1 MKYFISFILI
11 LLLAGCNLFQ
21 KQQPAGES
29 VASFWKE
36 EVFVPMDKELYVL
49 EDGVTE
55 LYVPEDGVTRY
66 RSLDDSISTFTL
78 SMGYKVRVIAQGER
92 FYKTERGYIE
102 KKDMGDWEALKSKMT
117 GEVLVESI
125 YGDIS
130 DTISKYLDIDQVSSE
145 EYQEAL
151 KNKVDFLQRDTLAI
165 VKKKGKLTFVCKQRT
180 VYLKDD
186 ISELADKHFDMIYT
200 YLGNIPAID
209 QYVVLEDTERSLAY
223 ILIDKTT
230 GEKRRFEKFP
240 FLSADKRYIINIG
253 RDYYD
258 LDRLIS
264 LYRIEH
270 IQPLKIDTLVEG
282 YTKSWDVYDLDKEPI
297 FFSKNDYLYAPMNV
311 LSNFFDEHNNPNKQR
326 MYIKIGIKNQ
336 SSVNNK

>member
-1 MKYFISFILI
+1 MRN
-11 LLLAGCNLFQ
+11 LLLYISILSFVGCNLFQ

-29 VASFWKE
+29 VASFWKD
-36 EVFVPMDKELYVL
+36 EVFVPVEKELYVIK
-49 EDGVTE
+49 DVT
-55 LYVPEDGVTRY
+55 TRY
-66 RSLDDSISTFTL
+66 ASLTDSIPSLFFI
-78 SMGYKVRVIAQGER
+78 MGDKLEIIAEGKEL
-92 FYKTERGYIE
+92 YKTERGYVE
-102 KKDMGDWEALKSKMT
+102 KEDMGDWEALKSKMT

-130 DTISKYLDIDQVSSE
+130 DTISKYLNINQVSSE
-145 EYQEAL
+145 EYQKAL

-230 GEKRRFEKFP
+230 GEKRRFDKFP

-258 LDRLIS
+258 KDRLIS

-270 IQPLKIDTLVEG
+270 IKPLKIDTLVEG

-311 LSNFFDEHNNPNKQR
+311 VSNFFDEHNNPNKQR
-326 MYIKIGIKNQ
+326 IYIKIGIKN
-336 SSVNNK
+336 

>member
-1 MKYFISFILI
+1 MKYFISFILT

-29 VASFWKE
+29 VVSFWKD
-36 EVFVPMDKELYVL
+36 EVFVPVEKELYVIK
-49 EDGVTE
+49 DVTTI
-55 LYVPEDGVTRY
+55 YA
-66 RSLDDSISTFTL
+66 SLTDSIPSLFCI
-78 SMGYKVRVIAQGER
+78 MGDKLEIIAEGKEL
-92 FYKTERGYIE
+92 YKTERGYVE
-102 KKDMGDWEALKSKMT
+102 KEDMGDWEALKSKMT

-130 DTISKYLDIDQVSSE
+130 DTISKYLNINQVSSE

-200 YLGNIPAID
+200 YLGNIPTID
-209 QYVVLEDTERSLAY
+209 QYLVLEDTERSLAY

-230 GEKRRFEKFP
+230 GEKRRFDKFP

-258 LDRLIS
+258 KDRLIS

-270 IQPLKIDTLVEG
+270 INPLKIDTLVEG

-311 LSNFFDEHNNPNKQR
+311 VSNFFDEHNNPNKQR
-326 MYIKIGIKNQ
+326 IYIKIGIKN
-336 SSVNNK
+336 

>member
-1 MKYFISFILI
+1 MRN
-11 LLLAGCNLFQ
+11 LLLYISILSFVGCNLFQ

-29 VASFWKE
+29 VASFWKD
-36 EVFVPMDKELYVL
+36 EVFVPVEKELYVIK
-49 EDGVTE
+49 DVTTI
-55 LYVPEDGVTRY
+55 YA
-66 RSLDDSISTFTL
+66 SLTDSIPSLFCI
-78 SMGYKVRVIAQGER
+78 MGDKLEIIAEGKEL
-92 FYKTERGYIE
+92 YKTERGYVE
-102 KKDMGDWEALKSKMT
+102 KEDMGDWEALKSKMT

-130 DTISKYLDIDQVSSE
+130 DTISKYLNINQVSSE

-151 KNKVDFLQRDTLAI
+151 KNKVDFLQRD
-165 VKKKGKLTFVCKQRT
+165 TFVCKQRT

-270 IQPLKIDTLVEG
+270 IKPLKIDTLVEG

-311 LSNFFDEHNNPNKQR
+311 VGNFFDEHNNPNKQR
-326 MYIKIGIKNQ
+326 MYIKIGIRNQ
-336 SSVNNK
+336 

>member
-1 MKYFISFILI
+1 MKYFISFILT

-29 VASFWKE
+29 VASFWKD
-36 EVFVPMDKELYVL
+36 EVFVPVEKELYVIK
-49 EDGVTE
+49 DVT
-55 LYVPEDGVTRY
+55 TRY
-66 RSLDDSISTFTL
+66 ASLTDSIPSLFFI
-78 SMGYKVRVIAQGER
+78 MGDKLEIIAEGKEL
-92 FYKTERGYIE
+92 YKTERGYVE
-102 KKDMGDWEALKSKMT
+102 KEDMGDWEALKSKMT

-125 YGDIS
+125 Y
-130 DTISKYLDIDQVSSE
+130 DTISKYLNINQVSSE

-151 KNKVDFLQRDTLAI
+151 KNKVDFLRRDTLAI

-258 LDRLIS
+258 KDRLIS

-270 IQPLKIDTLVEG
+270 IKPLKIDTLVEG

-311 LSNFFDEHNNPNKQR
+311 VSNFFDEHNNPNKQR
-326 MYIKIGIKNQ
+326 IYIKIGIKN
-336 SSVNNK
+336 

>member
-1 MKYFISFILI
+1 MKYFISFILT

-21 KQQPAGES
+21 KQQSAGES
-29 VASFWKE
+29 VASFWKD
-36 EVFVPMDKELYVL
+36 EVFVPVEKELYVIK
-49 EDGVTE
+49 DVTTI
-55 LYVPEDGVTRY
+55 YA
-66 RSLDDSISTFTL
+66 SLTDSIPSLFCI
-78 SMGYKVRVIAQGER
+78 MGDKLEIIAEGKEL
-92 FYKTERGYIE
+92 YKTERGYVE
-102 KKDMGDWEALKSKMT
+102 KEDMGDWEALKSKMT

-130 DTISKYLDIDQVSSE
+130 DTISKYLNINQVSSE
-145 EYQEAL
+145 EYQKAL

-209 QYVVLEDTERSLAY
+209 QYVVLEDTKRSLAY

-230 GEKRRFEKFP
+230 GEKRRFEKYP

-258 LDRLIS
+258 KDRLIS

-270 IQPLKIDTLVEG
+270 IKPLKIDTLVEG
-282 YTKSWDVYDLDKEPI
+282 YTKSWDVYNLDKEPI

-311 LSNFFDEHNNPNKQR
+311 VSNFFDEHNNPNKQR
-326 MYIKIGIKNQ
+326 MYIKIGIIVKQ
-336 SSVNNK
+336 I

>member
-1 MKYFISFILI
+1 MRN
-11 LLLAGCNLFQ
+11 LLLYISILSFVGCNLFQ
-21 KQQPAGES
+21 KKQPAGES
-29 VASFWKE
+29 VASFWKD
-36 EVFVPMDKELYVL
+36 EVFVPVEKELYVIK
-49 EDGVTE
+49 DVTTI
-55 LYVPEDGVTRY
+55 YA
-66 RSLDDSISTFTL
+66 SLTDSIPSLFCI
-78 SMGYKVRVIAQGER
+78 MGDKLEIIAEGKEL
-92 FYKTERGYIE
+92 YKTERGYVE
-102 KKDMGDWEALKSKMT
+102 KEDMGDWEALKSKMT

-130 DTISKYLDIDQVSSE
+130 DTISKYLNINQVSSE

-270 IQPLKIDTLVEG
+270 IKPLKIDTLVEG

-311 LSNFFDEHNNPNKQR
+311 VGNFFDEHNNPNKQR
-326 MYIKIGIKNQ
+326 MYIKIGIRNQ
-336 SSVNNK
+336 

>member
-1 MKYFISFILI
+1 MKYFISFILT

-29 VASFWKE
+29 VASFWKD
-36 EVFVPMDKELYVL
+36 EVFVPVEKELYVIK
-49 EDGVTE
+49 DVT
-55 LYVPEDGVTRY
+55 TRY
-66 RSLDDSISTFTL
+66 ASLTDSIPSLFCI
-78 SMGYKVRVIAQGER
+78 MGDKLEIIAEGKEL
-92 FYKTERGYIE
+92 YKTERGYVE
-102 KKDMGDWEALKSKMT
+102 KEDMGDWEALKSKMT

-130 DTISKYLDIDQVSSE
+130 DTISKYLNINQVSSE

-230 GEKRRFEKFP
+230 GEKRRFEKYP

-258 LDRLIS
+258 KDRLIS

-270 IQPLKIDTLVEG
+270 IKPLKIDTLVEG
-282 YTKSWDVYDLDKEPI
+282 YTKSWDVYNLDKEPI

-311 LSNFFDEHNNPNKQR
+311 VSNFFDEHNNPNKQR
-326 MYIKIGIKNQ
+326 MYIKIGIRNQ
-336 SSVNNK
+336 

>member
-1 MKYFISFILI
+1 MRN
-11 LLLAGCNLFQ
+11 LLLYISILSFVGCNLFQ

-29 VASFWKE
+29 VASFWKD
-36 EVFVPMDKELYVL
+36 EVFVPVEKELYVIK
-49 EDGVTE
+49 DVTTI
-55 LYVPEDGVTRY
+55 YA
-66 RSLDDSISTFTL
+66 SLTDSIPSLFCI
-78 SMGYKVRVIAQGER
+78 MGDKLEIIAEGKEL
-92 FYKTERGYIE
+92 YKTERGYVE
-102 KKDMGDWEALKSKMT
+102 KEDMGDWEALKSKMT

-125 YGDIS
+125 Y
-130 DTISKYLDIDQVSSE
+130 DTISKYLNINQVSSE

-151 KNKVDFLQRDTLAI
+151 KNKVDFLRRDTLAI

-258 LDRLIS
+258 KDRLIS

-270 IQPLKIDTLVEG
+270 IKPLKIDTLVEG
-282 YTKSWDVYDLDKEPI
+282 YTKSWDVYNLDKEPI

-311 LSNFFDEHNNPNKQR
+311 VSNFFDEHNNPNKQR
-326 MYIKIGIKNQ
+326 MYIKIGIRNQ
-336 SSVNNK
+336 

>member
-1 MKYFISFILI
+1 MKYFISFILT
-11 LLLAGCNLFQ
+11 LLLAGCNLFRG
-21 KQQPAGES
+21 QQPAGES
-29 VASFWKE
+29 VASFWKD
-36 EVFVPMDKELYVL
+36 EVFVPVEKELYVIK
-49 EDGVTE
+49 DVT
-55 LYVPEDGVTRY
+55 TRY
-66 RSLDDSISTFTL
+66 ASLTDSIPSLFFI
-78 SMGYKVRVIAQGER
+78 MGDKLEIIAEGKEL
-92 FYKTERGYIE
+92 YKTERGYVE
-102 KKDMGDWEALKSKMT
+102 KEDMGDWEALKSKMT

-130 DTISKYLDIDQVSSE
+130 DTISKYLNINQVSSE
-145 EYQEAL
+145 EYQKAL

-258 LDRLIS
+258 RDRLIS

-270 IQPLKIDTLVEG
+270 IKPLKIDTLVEG

-311 LSNFFDEHNNPNKQR
+311 VSNFFDEHNNPNKQR
-326 MYIKIGIKNQ
+326 MYIKIGIKN
-336 SSVNNK
+336 

>member
-1 MKYFISFILI
+1 MRN
-11 LLLAGCNLFQ
+11 LLLYISILSFVGCNLFQ

-29 VASFWKE
+29 VASFWKD
-36 EVFVPMDKELYVL
+36 EVFVPVEKELYVIK
-49 EDGVTE
+49 DVTTI
-55 LYVPEDGVTRY
+55 YA
-66 RSLDDSISTFTL
+66 SLTDSIPSLFCI
-78 SMGYKVRVIAQGER
+78 MGDKLEIIAEGKEL
-92 FYKTERGYIE
+92 YKTERGYVE
-102 KKDMGDWEALKSKMT
+102 KEDMGDWEALKSKMT

-130 DTISKYLDIDQVSSE
+130 DTISKYLNINQVSSE

-270 IQPLKIDTLVEG
+270 IKPLKIDTLVEG

-326 MYIKIGIKNQ
+326 MYIKIGIKN
-336 SSVNNK
+336 

>member
-1 MKYFISFILI
+1 MKYFISFILT

-29 VASFWKE
+29 VASFWKD
-36 EVFVPMDKELYVL
+36 EVFVPVEKELYVIKDVTTIYASLTDSIPSLFCIMGDKL
-49 EDGVTE
+49 EIIAEGKE
-55 LYVPEDGVTRY
+55 LY
-66 RSLDDSISTFTL
+66 
-78 SMGYKVRVIAQGER
+78 
-92 FYKTERGYIE
+92 KTKRGYVE
-102 KKDMGDWEALKSKMT
+102 KEDMGDWEALKSKMT

-125 YGDIS
+125 Y
-130 DTISKYLDIDQVSSE
+130 DTISKYLNINQVSSE

-151 KNKVDFLQRDTLAI
+151 KNKVDFLRRDTLAI

-200 YLGNIPAID
+200 YLGNIPTID
-209 QYVVLEDTERSLAY
+209 QYLVLEDTERSLAY

-230 GEKRRFEKFP
+230 GEKRRFDKFP

-258 LDRLIS
+258 RDRLIS

-270 IQPLKIDTLVEG
+270 IKPLKIDTLVEG

-311 LSNFFDEHNNPNKQR
+311 VSNFFDEHNNPNKQR

-336 SSVNNK
+336 SSVDNK

>member
-1 MKYFISFILI
+1 MKYFISFILT

-21 KQQPAGES
+21 KQQSAGES
-29 VASFWKE
+29 VASFWKD
-36 EVFVPMDKELYVL
+36 EVCVPVEKELYVIK
-49 EDGVTE
+49 DVT
-55 LYVPEDGVTRY
+55 TRY
-66 RSLDDSISTFTL
+66 ASLTDSIPSLFFI
-78 SMGYKVRVIAQGER
+78 MGDKLEIIAEGKEL
-92 FYKTERGYIE
+92 YKTERGYVE
-102 KKDMGDWEALKSKMT
+102 KEDMGDWEALKSKMT

-130 DTISKYLDIDQVSSE
+130 DTISKYLNINQVSSE

-230 GEKRRFEKFP
+230 GEKRRFEKYP

-258 LDRLIS
+258 RDRLIS

-270 IQPLKIDTLVEG
+270 IKPLKIDTLVEG

-297 FFSKNDYLYAPMNV
+297 FLSKNDYLYAPMNV
-311 LSNFFDEHNNPNKQR
+311 VGNFFDEHNNPNKQR
-326 MYIKIGIKNQ
+326 MYIKIGIRNQ
-336 SSVNNK
+336 

>member
-1 MKYFISFILI
+1 MKYFISFILT

-29 VASFWKE
+29 VVSFWKD
-36 EVFVPMDKELYVL
+36 EVFVPVEKELYVIK
-49 EDGVTE
+49 DVTTI
-55 LYVPEDGVTRY
+55 YA
-66 RSLDDSISTFTL
+66 SLTDSIPSLFCI
-78 SMGYKVRVIAQGER
+78 MGDKLEIIAEGKEL
-92 FYKTERGYIE
+92 YKTERGYVE
-102 KKDMGDWEALKSKMT
+102 KEDMGDWEALKSKMT

-130 DTISKYLDIDQVSSE
+130 DTISKYLNINQVSSE

-200 YLGNIPAID
+200 YLGNIPTID
-209 QYVVLEDTERSLAY
+209 QYLVLEDTERSLAY

-230 GEKRRFEKFP
+230 GEKRRFDKFP

-258 LDRLIS
+258 RDRLIS

-270 IQPLKIDTLVEG
+270 INPLKIDTLVEG

-311 LSNFFDEHNNPNKQR
+311 VSNFFDEHNNPNKQR
-326 MYIKIGIKNQ
+326 IYIKIGIKN
-336 SSVNNK
+336 

>member
-1 MKYFISFILI
+1 MRN
-11 LLLAGCNLFQ
+11 LLLYRSILSFVGCNLFQ

-29 VASFWKE
+29 VASFWKD
-36 EVFVPMDKELYVL
+36 EVFVPVEKELYVIK
-49 EDGVTE
+49 DVTTI
-55 LYVPEDGVTRY
+55 YA
-66 RSLDDSISTFTL
+66 SLTDSIPSLFCI
-78 SMGYKVRVIAQGER
+78 MGDKLEIIAEGKEL
-92 FYKTERGYIE
+92 YKTERGYVE
-102 KKDMGDWEALKSKMT
+102 KEDMGDWEALKSKMT

-130 DTISKYLDIDQVSSE
+130 DTISKYLNINQVSSE

-270 IQPLKIDTLVEG
+270 IKPLKIDTLVEG

-297 FFSKNDYLYAPMNV
+297 FFSENDYLYAPMNV
-311 LSNFFDEHNNPNKQR
+311 VGNFFDEHNNPNKQR
-326 MYIKIGIKNQ
+326 MYIKIGIRNQ
-336 SSVNNK
+336 

>member
-1 MKYFISFILI
+1 MRN
-11 LLLAGCNLFQ
+11 LLLYISILSFVGCNLFQ

-29 VASFWKE
+29 VASFWKD
-36 EVFVPMDKELYVL
+36 EVFVPVEKELYVIK
-49 EDGVTE
+49 DVTTI
-55 LYVPEDGVTRY
+55 YA
-66 RSLDDSISTFTL
+66 SLTDSIPSLFCI
-78 SMGYKVRVIAQGER
+78 MGDKLEIIAEGKEL
-92 FYKTERGYIE
+92 YKTERGYVE
-102 KKDMGDWEALKSKMT
+102 KEDMGDWEALKSKMT

-130 DTISKYLDIDQVSSE
+130 DTISKYLNINQVFSE

-200 YLGNIPAID
+200 YLGNIPTID
-209 QYVVLEDTERSLAY
+209 QYLVLEDTERSLAY

-230 GEKRRFEKFP
+230 GEKRRFDKFP

-258 LDRLIS
+258 KDRLIS

-270 IQPLKIDTLVEG
+270 IKPLKIDTLVEG

-311 LSNFFDEHNNPNKQR
+311 VSNFFDEHNNPNKQR
-326 MYIKIGIKNQ
+326 IYIKIGIKN
-336 SSVNNK
+336 

>member
-1 MKYFISFILI
+1 MKYFISFILT

-21 KQQPAGES
+21 KQQSAGES
-29 VASFWKE
+29 VASFWKD
-36 EVFVPMDKELYVL
+36 EVFVPVEKELYVIK
-49 EDGVTE
+49 DVT
-55 LYVPEDGVTRY
+55 TRY
-66 RSLDDSISTFTL
+66 ASLTDSIPSLFCI
-78 SMGYKVRVIAQGER
+78 MGDKLEIIAEGKEL
-92 FYKTERGYIE
+92 YKTERGYVE
-102 KKDMGDWEALKSKMT
+102 KEDMGDWEALKSKMT

-130 DTISKYLDIDQVSSE
+130 DTISKYLNINQVSSE

-209 QYVVLEDTERSLAY
+209 QYVVLEDTERSSAY
-223 ILIDKTT
+223 IFIDKTT

-258 LDRLIS
+258 KDRLIS

-270 IQPLKIDTLVEG
+270 IKPLKIDTLVEG
-282 YTKSWDVYDLDKEPI
+282 YTKSWDVYNLDKEPI

-311 LSNFFDEHNNPNKQR
+311 VGNFFDEHNNPNKQR

-336 SSVNNK
+336 SSVDNK

>member
-1 MKYFISFILI
+1 MRN
-11 LLLAGCNLFQ
+11 LLLYISILSFVGCNLFQ

-29 VASFWKE
+29 VASFWKD
-36 EVFVPMDKELYVL
+36 EVFVPVEKELYVIK
-49 EDGVTE
+49 DVT
-55 LYVPEDGVTRY
+55 TRY
-66 RSLDDSISTFTL
+66 ASLTDSIPSLFCI
-78 SMGYKVRVIAQGER
+78 MGDKLEIIAEGKEL
-92 FYKTERGYIE
+92 YKTERGYVE
-102 KKDMGDWEALKSKMT
+102 KEDMGDWEALKSKMT

-130 DTISKYLDIDQVSSE
+130 DTISKYLNINQVSSE

-258 LDRLIS
+258 RDRLIS

-282 YTKSWDVYDLDKEPI
+282 YTKSWDVYDHDKEPI

>member
-1 MKYFISFILI
+1 MKYFISFILT

-29 VASFWKE
+29 VASFWKD
-36 EVFVPMDKELYVL
+36 EVFVPVEKELYVIK
-49 EDGVTE
+49 DVT
-55 LYVPEDGVTRY
+55 TRY
-66 RSLDDSISTFTL
+66 ASLTDSIPSLFCI
-78 SMGYKVRVIAQGER
+78 MGDKLEIIAEGKEL
-92 FYKTERGYIE
+92 YKTERGYVE
-102 KKDMGDWEALKSKMT
+102 KEDMGDWEALKSKMT

-130 DTISKYLDIDQVSSE
+130 DTISKYLNINQVSSE

-200 YLGNIPAID
+200 YLGNMPAID

-270 IQPLKIDTLVEG
+270 IKPLKIDTLVEG
-282 YTKSWDVYDLDKEPI
+282 NTKSWDVYDLDKEPI

-311 LSNFFDEHNNPNKQR
+311 VGNFFDKHNNPNKQR
-326 MYIKIGIKNQ
+326 MYIKIGIKN
-336 SSVNNK
+336 

>member
-1 MKYFISFILI
+1 MRN
-11 LLLAGCNLFQ
+11 LLLYISILSFVGCNLFQ

-29 VASFWKE
+29 VASFWKD
-36 EVFVPMDKELYVL
+36 EVFVPVEKELYVIK
-49 EDGVTE
+49 DVTTI
-55 LYVPEDGVTRY
+55 YA
-66 RSLDDSISTFTL
+66 SLTDSIPSLFCI
-78 SMGYKVRVIAQGER
+78 MGDKLEIIAEGKEL
-92 FYKTERGYIE
+92 YKTERGYVE
-102 KKDMGDWEALKSKMT
+102 KEDMGDWEALKSKMT

-130 DTISKYLDIDQVSSE
+130 DTISKYLNINQVSSE

-270 IQPLKIDTLVEG
+270 IKPLKIDTLVEG

-311 LSNFFDEHNNPNKQR
+311 VGNFFDEHNNPNKQR
-326 MYIKIGIKNQ
+326 MYIKIGIKN
-336 SSVNNK
+336 

>member
-1 MKYFISFILI
+1 MKYFISFILT

-29 VASFWKE
+29 VASFWKD
-36 EVFVPMDKELYVL
+36 EVFVPVEKELYVL
-49 EDGVTE
+49 KDVT
-55 LYVPEDGVTRY
+55 TRY
-66 RSLDDSISTFTL
+66 ASLTDSIPSLFCI
-78 SMGYKVRVIAQGER
+78 MGDKLEIIAEGKEL
-92 FYKTERGYIE
+92 YKTERGYVE
-102 KKDMGDWEALKSKMT
+102 KEDMGDWEALKSKMT

-130 DTISKYLDIDQVSSE
+130 DTISKYLNINQVSSE

-209 QYVVLEDTERSLAY
+209 QYVVLEDNERSLAY

-240 FLSADKRYIINIG
+240 FLSADKRYIINIR

-258 LDRLIS
+258 RDRLIS
-264 LYRIEH
+264 LYRIAH
-270 IQPLKIDTLVEG
+270 TKPLKIDTLVEG

-311 LSNFFDEHNNPNKQR
+311 VSNFFDEHNNPNKQR
-326 MYIKIGIKNQ
+326 IYIKIGIKN
-336 SSVNNK
+336 

>member
-1 MKYFISFILI
+1 MKYFISFILT
-11 LLLAGCNLFQ
+11 LLFAGCNLFQ
-21 KQQPAGES
+21 EKQPAGES
-29 VASFWKE
+29 VAVE
-36 EVFVPMDKELYVL
+36 EKQQQEEAFVPVEKELYVIK
-49 EDGVTE
+49 DVTTI
-55 LYVPEDGVTRY
+55 YA
-66 RSLDDSISTFTL
+66 SLTDSIPSLFCI
-78 SMGYKVRVIAQGER
+78 MGYKLEIIAEGKEL
-92 FYKTERGYIE
+92 YKTERGYVE
-102 KKDMGDWEALKSKMT
+102 KEDMGDWEALKSKMT

-130 DTISKYLDIDQVSSE
+130 DTISKYLNINQVSSE
-145 EYQEAL
+145 EYQKAL

-270 IQPLKIDTLVEG
+270 IKPLKIDTLVEG
-282 YTKSWDVYDLDKEPI
+282 YTNSWDVYDLDKEPI

-311 LSNFFDEHNNPNKQR
+311 VSNFFDEYNNPNKQR
-326 MYIKIGIKNQ
+326 MYIKIGIIVKQ
-336 SSVNNK
+336 I

>member
-1 MKYFISFILI
+1 MRN
-11 LLLAGCNLFQ
+11 LLLYISILSFVGCNLFQ

-29 VASFWKE
+29 VASFWKD
-36 EVFVPMDKELYVL
+36 EVFVPVEKELYVIK
-49 EDGVTE
+49 DVTTI
-55 LYVPEDGVTRY
+55 YA
-66 RSLDDSISTFTL
+66 SLTDSIPSLFCI
-78 SMGYKVRVIAQGER
+78 MGDKLEIIAEGKEL
-92 FYKTERGYIE
+92 YKTERGYVE
-102 KKDMGDWEALKSKMT
+102 KEDMGDWEALKSKMT

-130 DTISKYLDIDQVSSE
+130 DTISEYLNINQVSSE

-270 IQPLKIDTLVEG
+270 IKPLKIDTLVEG

-311 LSNFFDEHNNPNKQR
+311 VGNFFDEHNNPNKQR
-326 MYIKIGIKNQ
+326 MYIKIGIRNQ
-336 SSVNNK
+336 

>member
-1 MKYFISFILI
+1 MKYFISFILT

-29 VASFWKE
+29 VASFWKD
-36 EVFVPMDKELYVL
+36 EVFVPVEKELYVIK
-49 EDGVTE
+49 DVTTI
-55 LYVPEDGVTRY
+55 YA
-66 RSLDDSISTFTL
+66 SLTDSIPSLFCI
-78 SMGYKVRVIAQGER
+78 MGDKLEIIAEGKEL
-92 FYKTERGYIE
+92 YKTERGYVE
-102 KKDMGDWEALKSKMT
+102 KEDMGDWEALKSKMT

-125 YGDIS
+125 Y
-130 DTISKYLDIDQVSSE
+130 DTISKYLNINQVSSE

-200 YLGNIPAID
+200 YLGNIPTID
-209 QYVVLEDTERSLAY
+209 QYLVLEDTERSLAY

-258 LDRLIS
+258 KDRLIS

-270 IQPLKIDTLVEG
+270 IKPLKIDTLVEG

-311 LSNFFDEHNNPNKQR
+311 VGNFFDEHNNPNKQR
-326 MYIKIGIKNQ
+326 MYIKIGIRNQ
-336 SSVNNK
+336 

>member
-1 MKYFISFILI
+1 MKYFISFILT

-29 VASFWKE
+29 VASFWKD
-36 EVFVPMDKELYVL
+36 EVFVPVEKELYVIK
-49 EDGVTE
+49 DVTTI
-55 LYVPEDGVTRY
+55 YA
-66 RSLDDSISTFTL
+66 SLTDSIPSLFCI
-78 SMGYKVRVIAQGER
+78 MGDKLEIIAEGKEL
-92 FYKTERGYIE
+92 YKTERGYVE
-102 KKDMGDWEALKSKMT
+102 KEDMGDWEALKSKMT

-130 DTISKYLDIDQVSSE
+130 DTISKYLNINQVSSE

-230 GEKRRFEKFP
+230 GEKRRFDKFP

-258 LDRLIS
+258 WDRLIS

-282 YTKSWDVYDLDKEPI
+282 YTKSWDVYDHDKEPI

-326 MYIKIGIKNQ
+326 MYIKIGIKN
-336 SSVNNK
+336 

>member
-1 MKYFISFILI
+1 MKYFISFILT

-21 KQQPAGES
+21 KQQSAGES
-29 VASFWKE
+29 VASFWKD
-36 EVFVPMDKELYVL
+36 EVFVPVEKELYVIK
-49 EDGVTE
+49 DVT
-55 LYVPEDGVTRY
+55 TRY
-66 RSLDDSISTFTL
+66 ASLTDSIPSLFCI
-78 SMGYKVRVIAQGER
+78 MGDKLEIIAEGKEL
-92 FYKTERGYIE
+92 YKTERGYVE
-102 KKDMGDWEALKSKMT
+102 KEDMGDWEALKSKMT

-130 DTISKYLDIDQVSSE
+130 DTISKYLNINQVSSE
-145 EYQEAL
+145 EYQKAL

-258 LDRLIS
+258 KDRLIS

-270 IQPLKIDTLVEG
+270 IKPLKIDTLVEG
-282 YTKSWDVYDLDKEPI
+282 YTKSWDVYNLDKEPI

-326 MYIKIGIKNQ
+326 MYIEIGIRNQ
-336 SSVNNK
+336 

>member
-1 MKYFISFILI
+1 M
-11 LLLAGCNLFQ
+11 
-21 KQQPAGES
+21 
-29 VASFWKE
+29 WK
-36 EVFVPMDKELYVL
+36 
-49 EDGVTE
+49 
-55 LYVPEDGVTRY
+55 
-66 RSLDDSISTFTL
+66 
-78 SMGYKVRVIAQGER
+78 
-92 FYKTERGYIE
+92 

-130 DTISKYLDIDQVSSE
+130 DTISKYLNINQVSSE

-209 QYVVLEDTERSLAY
+209 QYVVLEDTKRSLAY

-230 GEKRRFEKFP
+230 GEKRRFEKYP

-258 LDRLIS
+258 KDRLIS

-270 IQPLKIDTLVEG
+270 IKPLKIDTLVEG
-282 YTKSWDVYDLDKEPI
+282 YTKSWDVYNLDKEPI

-311 LSNFFDEHNNPNKQR
+311 VSNFFDEHNNPNKQR
-326 MYIKIGIKNQ
+326 MYIKIGIRNQ
-336 SSVNNK
+336 

>member
-1 MKYFISFILI
+1 MRN
-11 LLLAGCNLFQ
+11 LLLYISILSFAGCNLFQ

-29 VASFWKE
+29 VASFWKD
-36 EVFVPMDKELYVL
+36 EVFVPVEKELYVIK
-49 EDGVTE
+49 DVT
-55 LYVPEDGVTRY
+55 TRY
-66 RSLDDSISTFTL
+66 ASLTDSIPSLFCI
-78 SMGYKVRVIAQGER
+78 MGDKLEIIAEGKEL
-92 FYKTERGYIE
+92 YKTERGYVE
-102 KKDMGDWEALKSKMT
+102 KEDMGDWEALKSKMT

-130 DTISKYLDIDQVSSE
+130 DTISKYLNINQVSSE

-270 IQPLKIDTLVEG
+270 IKPLKIDTLVEG
-282 YTKSWDVYDLDKEPI
+282 YTKSWDVYDLDKEPV

-311 LSNFFDEHNNPNKQR
+311 VGNFFDKHNNPNKQR
-326 MYIKIGIKNQ
+326 MYIKIGIKN
-336 SSVNNK
+336 

>member
-1 MKYFISFILI
+1 MRN
-11 LLLAGCNLFQ
+11 LLLYISILSFVGCNLFQ

-29 VASFWKE
+29 VASFWKD
-36 EVFVPMDKELYVL
+36 EVFVPVEKELYVIK
-49 EDGVTE
+49 DVTM
-55 LYVPEDGVTRY
+55 RY
-66 RSLDDSISTFTL
+66 ASLTDSIPSLFCI
-78 SMGYKVRVIAQGER
+78 MGDKLEIIAEGKEL
-92 FYKTERGYIE
+92 YKTERGYVE
-102 KKDMGDWEALKSKMT
+102 KEDMGDWEALKSKMT

-130 DTISKYLDIDQVSSE
+130 DTISKYLNINQVSSE

-223 ILIDKTT
+223 IFIDKTT

-258 LDRLIS
+258 KDRLIS

-270 IQPLKIDTLVEG
+270 IKPLKIDTLVEG
-282 YTKSWDVYDLDKEPI
+282 YTKSWDVYDHDKEPI

-311 LSNFFDEHNNPNKQR
+311 VSNFFDEHNNPNKQR
-326 MYIKIGIKNQ
+326 MYIKIGIKN
-336 SSVNNK
+336 

>member
-1 MKYFISFILI
+1 MKYFISFILT

-29 VASFWKE
+29 VASFWKD
-36 EVFVPMDKELYVL
+36 EVFVPVEKELYVIKDVTTIYASLTDSIPSLFCIMGDKL
-49 EDGVTE
+49 EIIAEGKE
-55 LYVPEDGVTRY
+55 LY
-66 RSLDDSISTFTL
+66 
-78 SMGYKVRVIAQGER
+78 
-92 FYKTERGYIE
+92 KTKRGYVE
-102 KKDMGDWEALKSKMT
+102 KEDMGDWEALKSKMT

-125 YGDIS
+125 Y
-130 DTISKYLDIDQVSSE
+130 DTISKYLNINQVSSE

-200 YLGNIPAID
+200 YLGNIPTID
-209 QYVVLEDTERSLAY
+209 QYLVLEDTERSLAY

-230 GEKRRFEKFP
+230 GEKRRFDKFP

-258 LDRLIS
+258 RDRLIS

-270 IQPLKIDTLVEG
+270 IKPLKIDTLVEG

-311 LSNFFDEHNNPNKQR
+311 VSNFFDEHNNPNKQR

-336 SSVNNK
+336 SSVDNK

>member
-1 MKYFISFILI
+1 MKYFISLILI

-29 VASFWKE
+29 VASFWKD
-36 EVFVPMDKELYVL
+36 EVFVPVEKELYVIKDVTTIYASLTDSIPSLFCIMGDKL
-49 EDGVTE
+49 EIIAEGKE
-55 LYVPEDGVTRY
+55 LY
-66 RSLDDSISTFTL
+66 
-78 SMGYKVRVIAQGER
+78 
-92 FYKTERGYIE
+92 KTKRGYVE
-102 KKDMGDWEALKSKMT
+102 KEDMGDWEALKSKMT

-125 YGDIS
+125 Y
-130 DTISKYLDIDQVSSE
+130 DTISKYLNINQVSSE

-151 KNKVDFLQRDTLAI
+151 KNKVDFLRRDTLAI

-200 YLGNIPAID
+200 YLGNIPTID
-209 QYVVLEDTERSLAY
+209 QYLVLEDTERSLAY

-230 GEKRRFEKFP
+230 GEKRRFDKFP

-258 LDRLIS
+258 KDRLIS

-270 IQPLKIDTLVEG
+270 IKPLKIDTLVEG

-311 LSNFFDEHNNPNKQR
+311 VSNFFDEHNNPNKQR

-336 SSVNNK
+336 SSVDNK

>member
-1 MKYFISFILI
+1 MKYFISFILT

-21 KQQPAGES
+21 KQQSAGES
-29 VASFWKE
+29 VASFWKD
-36 EVFVPMDKELYVL
+36 EVFVPVEKELYVIK
-49 EDGVTE
+49 DVTTI
-55 LYVPEDGVTRY
+55 YA
-66 RSLDDSISTFTL
+66 SLTDSIPSLFCI
-78 SMGYKVRVIAQGER
+78 MGDKLEIIAEGKEL
-92 FYKTERGYIE
+92 YKTERGYVE
-102 KKDMGDWEALKSKMT
+102 KEDMGDWEALKSKMT

-130 DTISKYLDIDQVSSE
+130 DTISKYLNINQVSSE
-145 EYQEAL
+145 EYQKAL

-258 LDRLIS
+258 KDRLIS

-311 LSNFFDEHNNPNKQR
+311 VSNFFDEHNNPNKQR
-326 MYIKIGIKNQ
+326 MYIKIGIIVKQ
-336 SSVNNK
+336 I

>member
-1 MKYFISFILI
+1 MKYFISFILT

-326 MYIKIGIKNQ
+326 MYIKIGIRNQ
-336 SSVNNK
+336 

>member
-1 MKYFISFILI
+1 MKYFISFILT

-29 VASFWKE
+29 VASFWKD
-36 EVFVPMDKELYVL
+36 EVFVPVEKELYVIK
-49 EDGVTE
+49 DVTTI
-55 LYVPEDGVTRY
+55 YA
-66 RSLDDSISTFTL
+66 SLTDSIPSLFCI
-78 SMGYKVRVIAQGER
+78 MGDKLEIIAEGKEL
-92 FYKTERGYIE
+92 YKTERGYVE
-102 KKDMGDWEALKSKMT
+102 KEDMGDWEALKSKMT
-117 GEVLVESI
+117 GEVLVASI

-130 DTISKYLDIDQVSSE
+130 DTISKYLNINQVSSE

-270 IQPLKIDTLVEG
+270 IKPLKIDTLVEG

-311 LSNFFDEHNNPNKQR
+311 VGNFFDEHNNPNKQR
-326 MYIKIGIKNQ
+326 MYIKIGIRNQ
-336 SSVNNK
+336 

>member
-1 MKYFISFILI
+1 MKYFISFILT

-29 VASFWKE
+29 VASFWKD
-36 EVFVPMDKELYVL
+36 EVFVPVEKELYVIKDVTTIYASLTDSIPSLFCIMGDKL
-49 EDGVTE
+49 EIIAEGKE
-55 LYVPEDGVTRY
+55 LYKTK
-66 RSLDDSISTFTL
+66 RS
-78 SMGYKVRVIAQGER
+78 YV
-92 FYKTERGYIE
+92 E
-102 KKDMGDWEALKSKMT
+102 KEDMGDWEALKSKMT

-130 DTISKYLDIDQVSSE
+130 DTISKYLNINQVSSE

-258 LDRLIS
+258 RDRLIS

-270 IQPLKIDTLVEG
+270 IKPLKIDTLVEG

-311 LSNFFDEHNNPNKQR
+311 VSNFFDEHNNPNKQR

>member
-1 MKYFISFILI
+1 MKYFISFILT

-29 VASFWKE
+29 VASFWKD
-36 EVFVPMDKELYVL
+36 EVFVPVEKELYVIK
-49 EDGVTE
+49 DVTTI
-55 LYVPEDGVTRY
+55 YA
-66 RSLDDSISTFTL
+66 SLTDSIPSLFCI
-78 SMGYKVRVIAQGER
+78 MGDKLEIIAEGKEL
-92 FYKTERGYIE
+92 YKTERGYVE
-102 KKDMGDWEALKSKMT
+102 KEDMGDWEALKSKMT

-130 DTISKYLDIDQVSSE
+130 DTISKYLNINQVSSE
-145 EYQEAL
+145 EYQEVL

-258 LDRLIS
+258 KDRLIS

-270 IQPLKIDTLVEG
+270 IKPLKIDTLVEG

-311 LSNFFDEHNNPNKQR
+311 VGNFFDEHNNPNKQR
-326 MYIKIGIKNQ
+326 MYIKIGIRNQ
-336 SSVNNK
+336 